1 MNLDPLNLTVGQTA
15 LQEPPENWELAKRV
29 FERMNVE
36 YTAVMRRFTS
46 HGGVKVIYQSAQV

>member
-1 MNLDPLNLTVGQTA
+1 MTVGQTA

-46 HGGVKVIYQSAQV
+46 HGGVKVI